1 MTDLAKSTPSK
12 IEIVQRDNAYQ
23 GFYKLDRVQLRHEK
37 FEGGMSRVINREV
50 FVRHDAVCVL
60 PYDPQRDEVVLIE
73 QFRVGAMGRT
83 DNPWLVEMVA
93 GLIDKDEEPEE
104 VAHREAEEEAGL
116 TFSALW
122 PITQYFPSPGGS
134 TEFVHLYLGRCDSSG
149 AGGVHG
155 LEEEAEDIRVTAWA
169 FEDALQAACEANY
182 ARLMRLLPDMRHA
195 PEARRIGV
203 THGDQMLGVLA
214 LEVIVNCPYTTTLRV
229 RQEHSLPW
237 LPVPQLEVQVY
248 HDARMAEVI
257 SAEHAR
263 RFRSIYPYPNVFMH
277 QPDEKA
283 QLNVFLGEWLSHCL
297 ALGHEFEA
305 VR

>member
-1 MTDLAKSTPSK
+1 MTDIAKSTPST

-37 FEGGMSRVINREV
+37 FDGGMSRVINREV

-60 PYDPQRDEVVLIE
+60 PYDPKRDTVVLIE

-93 GLIDKDEEPEE
+93 GLIDKDEAPEE

-149 AGGVHG
+149 AGASMDWKKK
-155 LEEEAEDIRVTAWA
+155 LK
-169 FEDALQAACEANY
+169 
-182 ARLMRLLPDMRHA
+182 
-195 PEARRIGV
+195 
-203 THGDQMLGVLA
+203 
-214 LEVIVNCPYTTTLRV
+214 
-229 RQEHSLPW
+229 
-237 LPVPQLEVQVY
+237 
-248 HDARMAEVI
+248 I
-257 SAEHAR
+257 SASPYGPLKMPCKRCATAKFPMQPALSPCNGLRLIAR
-263 RFRSIYPYPNVFMH
+263 
-277 QPDEKA
+277 K
-283 QLNVFLGEWLSHCL
+283 
-297 ALGHEFEA
+297 
-305 VR
+305 